1 MSALAVPVRRRPR
14 PLAILL
20 RGDPADERWVR
31 PSLIAVLAILTF
43 APFPFV
49 HPLRV
54 ARLRTVNIVLL
65 AIWSVLAAAALG
77 RNLDPGPWI
86 TAALCAI
93 ALYFIA
99 AGLIGRSAA
108 RRGMT

>member
-1 MSALAVPVRRRPR
+1 
-14 PLAILL
+14 
-20 RGDPADERWVR
+20 
-31 PSLIAVLAILTF
+31 VLAILTF

-54 ARLRTVNIVLL
+54 ARLRTVNVVLL
-65 AIWSVLAAAALG
+65 GVWSVLAAAALG

-93 ALYFIA
+93 GLYFLG
-99 AGLIGRSAA
+99 AGLLRRRS
-108 RRGMT
+108 